1 MRPNG
6 IRISPAYRKRFR
18 LLSVYIARPSTS
30 MMASGLAI
38 SVEKTTGIP
47 LFIPNPRSRLR
58 TAFAKPQLQVF
69 DISEI
74 LTCDGSILAP
84 APIEETTGIFFL

>member
-1 MRPNG
+1 MASEYRRHIGNG
-6 IRISPAYRKRFR
+6 SGCCPFT
-18 LLSVYIARPSTS
+18 LLALYLYD
-30 MMASGLAI
+30 ASGLAI